1 MKGCGEIAFLEVDE
15 QAFELASALAHQS
28 TFEAVET
35 ATDDAY
41 LLAIEL
47 GRDLVITEILHI
59 VGLFDSIP
67 ELLKI
72 LGSHGHRLKLL
83 AATHITVLQQVH
95 LADNGVE
102 LFLGLMHEDKIG
114 HEGNKAHHTF
124 AKLREHMLFER
135 HEHAILHLRHRL
147 QLLVGGPLGV
157 WTCQIAQHIPTVFH
171 DFLS

>member
-1 MKGCGEIAFLEVDE
+1 MEGCGEVTLLEVDE
-15 QAFELASALAHQS
+15 QAFELASTLAHQS
-28 TFEAVET
+28 TFESVET

-47 GRDLVITEILHI
+47 RRDLVRTEVFHI
-59 VGLFDSIP
+59 VGLFDGIP

-72 LGSHGHRLKLL
+72 LGSHGHCLKLL

-102 LFLGLMHEDKIG
+102 LFLGLMHEDKVG
-114 HEGNKAHHTF
+114 HKRDEAHHTL

-157 WTCQIAQHIPTVFH
+157 WTC
-171 DFLS
+171 